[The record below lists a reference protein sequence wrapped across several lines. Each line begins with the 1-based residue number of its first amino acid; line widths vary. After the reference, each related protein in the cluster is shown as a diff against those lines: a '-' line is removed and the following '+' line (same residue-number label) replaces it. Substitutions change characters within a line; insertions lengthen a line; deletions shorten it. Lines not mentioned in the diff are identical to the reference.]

1 MKRLFVSMAV
11 GALVVGCS
19 SPGSTA
25 APTAAPSSAPSQ
37 AAQASTPAASASPAK
52 QNFTL
57 TVLESQGWVYPAE
70 QTALAQKFQ
79 DQTGIKIDYQIVPS
93 ANYFQVL
100 ATKLNSGQAPDIFGG
115 QSGVSDLKVTYNV
128 EKNAVDLSDQEWV
141 KREDPNAVAQ
151 ATLNGKV
158 YGQEIADIYSSYWI
172 IIYNKAIFQQA
183 GITDVPATF
192 ADFAADSDKIK
203 ALGVTPIYEPIS
215 DGWHHVLWFPEIGA
229 QLQKLEPGIYDK
241 LNANQATLAAD
252 PNALNAMTELNQL
265 YQKGYFGSSA
275 LSATVADQEK
285 NMTTGKYAMTISG
298 MTLPNQINADFPSIP
313 ASNYGYFPIPL
324 ADNQLLPTHPAGPTK
339 FIWSGGSHI
348 DAAKQYLAFLAQPDN
363 LQYMID
369 NTPAFETLDY
379 TGVKAKWTAD
389 QQAFL
394 AKYTAA
400 TDLVLQDA
408 VTYVN
413 PQWIDMGK
421 DIVAMFTGKE
431 TPTQVL
437 QAIDG
442 RRTQEAKAA
451 KDPAWP

>member
-158 YGQEIADIYSSYWI
+158 YGQ
-172 IIYNKAIFQQA
+172 
-183 GITDVPATF
+183 
-192 ADFAADSDKIK
+192 
-203 ALGVTPIYEPIS
+203 
-215 DGWHHVLWFPEIGA
+215 
-229 QLQKLEPGIYDK
+229 
-241 LNANQATLAAD
+241 
-252 PNALNAMTELNQL
+252 
-265 YQKGYFGSSA
+265 
-275 LSATVADQEK
+275 
-285 NMTTGKYAMTISG
+285 
-298 MTLPNQINADFPSIP
+298 
-313 ASNYGYFPIPL
+313 
-324 ADNQLLPTHPAGPTK
+324 
-339 FIWSGGSHI
+339 
-348 DAAKQYLAFLAQPDN
+348 
-363 LQYMID
+363 
-369 NTPAFETLDY
+369 
-379 TGVKAKWTAD
+379 
-389 QQAFL
+389 
-394 AKYTAA
+394 
-400 TDLVLQDA
+400 
-408 VTYVN
+408 
-413 PQWIDMGK
+413 
-421 DIVAMFTGKE
+421 
-431 TPTQVL
+431 
-437 QAIDG
+437 
-442 RRTQEAKAA
+442 
-451 KDPAWP
+451 